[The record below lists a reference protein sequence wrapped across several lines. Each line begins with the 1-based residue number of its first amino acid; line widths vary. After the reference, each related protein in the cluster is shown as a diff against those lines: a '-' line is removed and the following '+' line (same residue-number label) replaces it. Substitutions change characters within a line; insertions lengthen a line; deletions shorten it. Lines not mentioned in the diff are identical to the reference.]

1 MDKFNINLVQDLQV
15 RQLSYDAGTD
25 TLTAPNATIT
35 GDLTVQ
41 GTTTTV
47 ATTNTSINDNTIV
60 LNAGESGAGVQHVDG
75 TAGIEIERGS
85 ELNTK
90 LLWNEL

>member
-1 MDKFNINLVQDLQV
+1 M
-15 RQLSYDAGTD
+15 RQASSYDAGTD

-47 ATTNTSINDNTIV
+47 ATTNTSINDNTIDSTMVKVV
-60 LNAGESGAGVQHVDG
+60 LVCSTLMESGV
-75 TAGIEIERGS
+75 EIDSGS
-85 ELNTK
+85 ELNVNCCGMKRLTTSHS
-90 LLWNEL
+90 